1 MALFDN
7 ILATLTGGESLS
19 ESVRKEIAQAL
30 ACAEEGELVIAEARL
45 LALTD
50 DNPDVAAVFQALG
63 EVRARRGHDED
74 AVEAYGRAVNLAK
87 NTVEAWL
94 GLGEALVR
102 LRRPEP
108 ARDALRRVLA
118 GTADTNLMGR
128 AHAARARLALDAG
141 RAGEAVRELR
151 KATEACPRD
160 RELAAALGRALL
172 AAGDQEGWRWL
183 VHAAQDFIESKADG
197 TRSAADLL
205 VEAANACPEAVA
217 AESLLRAGLAAIVW
231 STDLQA
237 RLQAALA
244 GRLEWAGQGDEARAL
259 AAKALAAN
267 PEDAFVLAVW
277 RGLAEASGDFTGA
290 LAAAKREAELGAPAP
305 ASTIVRLALA
315 AESRADLQNVQ
326 ARLAEE
332 SAELAPALAAWLNG
346 SAREHDLLTLAPLAR
361 NERARGF
368 LAQALAPGAPPEG
381 NLAGLLAYACDLATR
396 SPELQSVL
404 PAAIRAAE
412 ALQRPLRVAVMGE
425 FNAGKSSFVNALCGA
440 EIARVGVTPTTATIN
455 LLRFGEPGGRVHFHD
470 GRVEDRDAAEIRSF
484 VAALDE
490 AAAGAVRM
498 VEIFHPLPVLQK
510 TEVVDTPG
518 TNSLRP
524 EHERVAR
531 TFLVEADAIVWVF
544 SLAQAGKESER
555 GVLNLAHAAGK
566 RVLGVLNKADQASPD
581 EVAQVLTHLSQSLG
595 DRVVALLPLS
605 ARAALLAQLAGDQ
618 DRWRNTGMPEV
629 HAALQERFFQHAES
643 LKQHTAQGALA
654 RFVAEAEALAQPAPV
669 EDLVRHRAELDA
681 CEARVNAALAR
692 ERLNLPANLDDGFRR
707 AAVET
712 LALARP
718 RVWPL
723 GEPRALAADQEYLLD
738 LLEEAIA
745 SATEATKA
753 SLLAEAA
760 EAPTL
765 PIAPMVDQFA
775 AYARGML
782 TGCLTDD
789 FLRQFLSRPGRADAL
804 GAAAALTR
812 RLPDAEAEL
821 FSPLAAKLRR
831 VFASARAQL
840 ASHADRQAMAATLLE
855 ARLARPL
862 SELRACLAQDDQS

>member
-1 MALFDN
+1 MALLEN
-7 ILATLTGGESLS
+7 ILATLTGGETVP
-19 ESVRKEIAQAL
+19 EVVRKEIAQAL
-30 ACAEEGELVIAEARL
+30 ACADDGELVIAEARL
-45 LALTD
+45 LGLAD
-50 DNPDVAAVFQALG
+50 DHPEMAAVFLALG
-63 EVRARRGHDED
+63 EVRVRRGHDED

-87 NTVEAWL
+87 NAAEGWL

-108 ARDALRRVLA
+108 ARDALRRVLS
-118 GTADTNLMGR
+118 GTTDAVLLGR
-128 AHAARARLALDAG
+128 AHAARARLALAAG
-141 RAGEAVRELR
+141 RASEAVRELR

-160 RELAAALGRALL
+160 REMAAELGRALM

-183 VHAAQDFIESKADG
+183 VHAAQDLMEKESIA
-197 TRSAADLL
+197 TRAAADLL
-205 VEAANACPEAVA
+205 VEAASACPEPTA
-217 AESLLRAGLAAIVW
+217 AHNLLRAGLAELAW
-231 STDLQA
+231 SGELRA

-244 GRLEWAGQGDEARAL
+244 EHLAAAGQTDEARTL
-259 AAKALAAN
+259 AAQALSGN
-267 PEDAFVLAVW
+267 PEDAFVLAAW
-277 RGLAEASGDFTGA
+277 RSLAEASGDLAGA

-305 ASTIVRLALA
+305 ATTIVRLALA
-315 AESRADLQNVQ
+315 AQSRAELHNVQ
-326 ARLAEE
+326 ERLAEE
-332 SAELAPALAAWLNG
+332 SPGLAAALTAWLNG
-346 SAREHDLLTLAPLAR
+346 SSRESEALSLAPLAR
-361 NERARGF
+361 SEGARRF
-368 LAQALAPGAPPEG
+368 VAQALAPAAPPAG
-381 NLAGLLAYACDLATR
+381 NLAGLLAFACDLATR
-396 SPELQSVL
+396 SPELQPLL
-404 PAAIRAAE
+404 PAAMRAAE

-470 GRVEDRDAAEIRSF
+470 GRVEDRDAGQIRSF
-484 VAALDE
+484 VAGLDE

-531 TFLVEADAIVWVF
+531 DFLAEADAIVWVF

-555 GVLNLAHAAGK
+555 GMLDLAHSAGK
-566 RVLGVLNKADQASPD
+566 QVLGVLNKADQASPD
-581 EVAQVLTHLSQSLG
+581 EVAQVLAHVSRSLA
-595 DRVVALLPLS
+595 DRVATLLPLS
-605 ARAALLAQLAGDQ
+605 ARNALSAQLAGDQ
-618 DRWRNTGMPEV
+618 DRWRSTGMPEV

-643 LKQHTAQGALA
+643 LKQHTARAALA
-654 RFVAEAEALAQPAPV
+654 RFVDEAETLARPASP
-669 EDLVRHRAELDA
+669 EDLARRRAELDA
-681 CEARVNAALAR
+681 CEARVNVALTR

-712 LALARP
+712 LGQARP

-723 GEPRALAADQEYLLD
+723 EEPRALAGDQEYLLD

-753 SLLAEAA
+753 ALLAEAG
-760 EAPTL
+760 EALDL

-782 TGCLTDD
+782 AGSLAED
-789 FLRQFLSRPGRADAL
+789 FLRQYLSKPGRVDVQ

-821 FSPLAAKLRR
+821 FSPLAARLRA
-831 VFASARAQL
+831 VFAQTRAGL
-840 ASHADRQAMAATLLE
+840 ALHADRQAMAAALLE
-855 ARLARPL
+855 ARLTRPL
-862 SELRACLAQDDQS
+862 AELRACLGRDQ